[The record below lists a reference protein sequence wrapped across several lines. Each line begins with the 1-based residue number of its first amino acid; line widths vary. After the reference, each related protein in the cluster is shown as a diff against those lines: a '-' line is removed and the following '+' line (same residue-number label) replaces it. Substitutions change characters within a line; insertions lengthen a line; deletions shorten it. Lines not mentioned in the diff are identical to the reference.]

1 MFLVV
6 ALYRHQYRGLSQRLR
21 RSRNETRRVNF
32 SVWGD
37 NASNDRKQAFRCL
50 QSLVIDGSSGKST
63 TELECVGFSGGIVF
77 AENRL

>member
-1 MFLVV
+1 VENRGRGGTTRAALSRFAGIWLVKQG
-6 ALYRHQYRGLSQRLR
+6 ARKC
-21 RSRNETRRVNF
+21 
-32 SVWGD
+32 